1 MKTPRAIAT
10 GLLGAIAAFALL
22 VVVPDQLLQ
31 LSGRS
36 RSTLVFLATVEFVV
50 ALAGLLWAM
59 RRLQQR
65 KLL

>member
-10 GLLGAIAAFALL
+10 GLLVAIVAFALL

-31 LSGRS
+31 LSGS
-36 RSTLVFLATVEFVV
+36 RSTLVFYATVEFVV
-50 ALAGLLWAM
+50 ALVLLLWAM

>member
-1 MKTPRAIAT
+1 MKTPRAIVT
-10 GLLGAIAAFALL
+10 GLLVAIVAFALL

-31 LSGRS
+31 LSGS
-36 RSTLVFLATVEFVV
+36 RSTLVFYATVEFVV
-50 ALAGLLWAM
+50 ALVLLLWAM

>member
-10 GLLGAIAAFALL
+10 GLLVAIVAFALL

-31 LSGRS
+31 LSGS
-36 RSTLVFLATVEFVV
+36 RSTLVFYATVEFAV
-50 ALAGLLWAM
+50 ALVLLLWAM

>member
-10 GLLGAIAAFALL
+10 GLLVAIVAFALL

-31 LSGRS
+31 LSGMS
-36 RSTLVFLATVEFVV
+36 RSTQVLLATVEFIVV
-50 ALAGLLWAM
+50 LAALLWAL

-65 KLL
+65 KVL

>member
-10 GLLGAIAAFALL
+10 GFLVAIVAFLLL

-31 LSGRS
+31 LSGS
-36 RSTLVFLATVEFVV
+36 RSTLVLYATVEFVV
-50 ALAGLLWAM
+50 ALALLLWAM

>member
-10 GLLGAIAAFALL
+10 GLLVAIVAFLLL

-31 LSGRS
+31 LSGSS
-36 RSTLVFLATVEFVV
+36 RSTLVLYATVEFAV
-50 ALAGLLWAM
+50 ALVLLLWAM

>member
-1 MKTPRAIAT
+1 MKTPRAIVT
-10 GLLGAIAAFALL
+10 GLLVAIVAFALL

-31 LSGRS
+31 LSGS
-36 RSTLVFLATVEFVV
+36 RSTLVFYATVEFVV
-50 ALAGLLWAM
+50 ALVVLLWAM

>member
-10 GLLGAIAAFALL
+10 GFLVAIVAFALL

-31 LSGRS
+31 LSGS
-36 RSTLVFLATVEFVV
+36 RSTLVLYATVEFVV
-50 ALAGLLWAM
+50 ALVVLLWAM